1 MWWLIGALVAAW
13 LFFISS
19 FPSLF
24 IHLWY
29 VRRSY
34 IINYSSFSIQIR
46 SKKKNSWKKLNKH
59 QSKTWKGVHLTIIL
73 QDRSPFLRFQ
83 DHSFY
88 SHHFIKANDR
98 LILLLPFSVFF
109 LNLFYY
115 IFIITNFYLSCHRAL
130 CWIEWR
136 QWSHIKHKINW
147 NGGSYTFFSLTMTLL
162 TFIVLTSLL
171 HTDFFVVSR
180 REWIE
185 RKMKRTCEF
194 CYTTNYIV

>member
-59 QSKTWKGVHLTIIL
+59 QSRTWKGVHLTLIL
-73 QDRSPFLRFQ
+73 QS
-83 DHSFY
+83 
-88 SHHFIKANDR
+88 
-98 LILLLPFSVFF
+98 LILFAPFYKSEWQAYSSSSFLCFF

-147 NGGSYTFFSLTMTLL
+147 NGGSYIFF
-162 TFIVLTSLL
+162 FFNN
-171 HTDFFVVSR
+171 DFVNIYCFNKPFTYR
-180 REWIE
+180 F
-185 RKMKRTCEF
+185 F
-194 CYTTNYIV
+194 CRF